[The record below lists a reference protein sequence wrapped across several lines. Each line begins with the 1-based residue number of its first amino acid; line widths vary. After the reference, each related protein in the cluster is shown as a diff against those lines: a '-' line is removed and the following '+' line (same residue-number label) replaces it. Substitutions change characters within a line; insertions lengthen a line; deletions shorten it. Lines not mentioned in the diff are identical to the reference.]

1 MNNNLSLRSVLET
14 NKLAGPNFLDWHR
27 NLRLVL
33 RQEKIEYVLD
43 RQIPQTPEPDSPEAA
58 TFNVGD
64 QEKHKGDAIQAQCV
78 MLLGMTPEL
87 QK

>member
-43 RQIPQTPEPDSPEAA
+43 TPILDTPESDSDKASSLEDI
-58 TFNVGD
+58 NDGL
-64 QEKHKGDAIQAQCV
+64 I
-78 MLLGMTPEL
+78 
-87 QK
+87 

>member
-43 RQIPQTPEPDSPEAA
+43 TPIPMTPEPGSPEEA
-58 TFNVGD
+58 TFDAAN
-64 QEKHKGDAIQAQCV
+64 QEKHKGDATQAQCV

-87 QK
+87 